1 VKTTLLAFV
10 LGTILA
16 PALAQGE
23 VWAGTGSAL
32 ETAEDSA
39 PVDRVAIS
47 IHSPAPGQVIEGAVH
62 QAEISGAA
70 SAEAGDPRGF
80 DVILVIDV
88 SESTR
93 AASGTDV
100 DADGAIGVNPAFELL
115 PPGSY
120 PPGVHS
126 TDPGDTVLRAEILAA
141 RALVGSLDDSRVRV
155 GVLSFAGEVD
165 PTTGRRKRMDQKD
178 AWLEVPLT
186 FDYGQVERALTAI
199 QARGANGAT
208 NYAAG
213 LRLAITELAGLPG
226 ALSTPRPEARRIV
239 LFLTDGMPTL
249 PIGKGNLSD
258 PGDVEAAVRAA
269 QLAQKAGIT
278 INTYAMG
285 SKALQ
290 YPKAATEMSRVTLGT
305 YTPVQRPGDIVAL
318 LQGVTFADVEDV
330 VLTNLTTGDLSTD
343 VRLAP
348 DGSFDGF
355 VPVTV
360 GVNRVRVSALA
371 SDGSEGSVEF
381 DVDFRLGG
389 MSDREKELELQRM
402 RRLSRELLLRR
413 ERDSVERFREQQR
426 KELELRSGEG
436 D

>member
-1 VKTTLLAFV
+1 MKRALMSLVLAV
-10 LGTILA
+10 WL
-16 PALAQGE
+16 PAVAASAE
-23 VWAGTGSAL
+23 MSAGNPTSL
-32 ETAEDSA
+32 ETAESAA
-39 PVDRVAIS
+39 PVDRVEVS
-47 IHSPAPGQVIEGAVH
+47 VHSPAPGEVIQGAVH
-62 QAEISGAA
+62 QAEIVGAA
-70 SAEAGDPRGF
+70 SAESGDPRGF
-80 DVILVIDV
+80 DVMLVIDV

-115 PPGSY
+115 PPGAY

-126 TDPGDTVLRAEILAA
+126 TDPQDTVLHAEILAA
-141 RALVGSLDDSRVRV
+141 RALVESLDASRVRV

-165 PTTGRRKRMDQKD
+165 PTTGRRKRMDQRD

-186 FDYGQVERALTAI
+186 FDYGKVDRALTAVL
-199 QARGANGAT
+199 ARGANGAT

-226 ALSTPRPEARRIV
+226 ALSSPRAGARRVV

-249 PIGKGNLSD
+249 PIGKGNISD
-258 PGDVEAAVRAA
+258 AGDVEAAVRAA
-269 QLAQKAGIT
+269 ELAKKAGIT

-285 SKALQ
+285 AKALQ
-290 YPKAATEMSRVTLGT
+290 YPRAATEMSRTTLGT

-343 VRLAP
+343 VRLSP
-348 DGSFDGF
+348 DGSFNGY
-355 VPVTV
+355 VPVTE

-381 DVDFRLGG
+381 DLDFKLGG
-389 MSDREKELELQRM
+389 LTEREKQLELERM

-413 ERDSVERFREQQR
+413 ERDSVERFRESQR
-426 KELELRSGEG
+426 KELELRGGEAN
-436 D
+436 